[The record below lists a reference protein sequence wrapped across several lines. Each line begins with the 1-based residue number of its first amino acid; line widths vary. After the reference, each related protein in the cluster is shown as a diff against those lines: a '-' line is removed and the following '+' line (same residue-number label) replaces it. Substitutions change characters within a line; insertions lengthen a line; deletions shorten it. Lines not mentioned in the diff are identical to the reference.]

1 MLGRKKNCRQKELYV
16 KTPVVLMSGLFPAD
30 FDWLLTGEAAGSN
43 PVRLAQLKAGNTDI
57 RHSAIGLPR
66 VNTL

>member
-1 MLGRKKNCRQKELYV
+1 MKSEAKRGAYV
-16 KTPVVLMSGLFPAD
+16 KTPVVLMSGLFSAE
-30 FDWLLTGEAAGSN
+30 FDWLLTGGAAGSN
-43 PVRLAQLKAGNTDI
+43 PVRLAQLKAGNTAI